1 MKRIIITIL
10 GILINVLVY
19 LFIINTKYEIN
30 LIVPQLY
37 LLFILPLILILSIII
52 SWLYNYI
59 RQKNKH
65 DILLKML
72 MVFFLLLII
81 IQFLLFSNDVLV
93 KWRQKAPAIRRMSTI
108 KKVLLSQLNRLVKTD
123 AYNGFNNST
132 NVWTPNVINDYKES
146 LSYDPNGNIK
156 SYLRNGTGSFFEFK

>member
-59 RQKNKH
+59 KQKNKH

-93 KWRQKAPAIRRMSTI
+93 K
-108 KKVLLSQLNRLVKTD
+108 
-123 AYNGFNNST
+123 
-132 NVWTPNVINDYKES
+132 
-146 LSYDPNGNIK
+146 
-156 SYLRNGTGSFFEFK
+156 